1 MNQELIAL
9 NKKLRKNR
17 PVIDKDILYSTYEN
31 NGVFQICFKSRGCAN
46 YLAGQCIMCDY
57 GLGTNITEK
66 EISIAFDNALK
77 ESKNKIRALLI
88 NTFGS
93 VLDEREISE
102 ECFKVLLN
110 KIKNTDIDRIIF
122 ETHAHTITK
131 EKLDLIRSEL
141 KNKRISFELG
151 FESSSEKIRENN
163 LLKYVDNKLFSETIN
178 LLHSYNMSVIVNLL
192 VGTPFLST
200 KEQLND
206 VLNSIKWCEERNVDE
221 IDLFPV
227 NIKPY
232 TLLSELY
239 KENKYS
245 PISHWLL
252 IEILN
257 SIPLESLSKI
267 YLAWY
272 GNRELKYEHGETSI
286 FPQSCESCHD
296 LLMIFYAK
304 FISNSDVNFR
314 KELIKDLIN
323 SAKCNCYKNIL
334 KEIQ

>member
-1 MNQELIAL
+1 MNQELITR
-9 NKKLRKNR
+9 NKELRKNR
-17 PVIDKDILYSTYEN
+17 PIIDKDILYSTYEN

-57 GLGTNITEK
+57 GLGTNITET
-66 EISIAFDNALK
+66 EISTAFDNALK
-77 ESKNKIRALLI
+77 ESKNRIKALLI

-102 ECFKVLLN
+102 ECFKVLLK
-110 KIKNTDIDRIIF
+110 KIKDIDIDRIIF

-131 EKLDLIRSEL
+131 EKLDLISSEL
-141 KNKRISFELG
+141 NNKRISFELG

-163 LLKYVDNKLFSETIN
+163 LLKYVDNNIFSKTIN
-178 LLHSYNMSVIVNLL
+178 LLHSYNMNVIVNLL

-200 KEQLND
+200 KEQLDD
-206 VLNSIKWCEERNVDE
+206 VLNSIQWCEERNVDE

-232 TLLSELY
+232 TLLSELH

-252 IEILN
+252 IEVLN
-257 SIPLESLSKI
+257 RVPLESLSKI

-272 GNRELKYEHGETSI
+272 GNRELKYENGESSI
-286 FPQSCESCHD
+286 FPQSCEICHD
-296 LLMIFYAK
+296 YLMDFYAK
-304 FISNSDVNFR
+304 FISNSDVTFR
-314 KELIKDLIN
+314 KELIKELIN
-323 SAKCNCYKNIL
+323 STKCNCYQEFLEKI
-334 KEIQ
+334 